1 MYVQDKQSI
10 EFVMLYVS
18 SEGCTLGNMKV
29 IFHFIWETSQQG
41 VEGGEGELGRR
52 IVWFVDKRGG
62 KTEKIIKNT
71 IAFTYTN

>member
-18 SEGCTLGNMKV
+18 SEGYTLVNMKA
-29 IFHFIWETSQQG
+29 IFHFIWETSQLG
-41 VEGGEGELGRR
+41 VEEGEGELGSR

-62 KTEKIIKNT
+62 KDRKK
-71 IAFTYTN
+71 

>member
-29 IFHFIWETSQQG
+29 IFHFIRETSQLG
-41 VEGGEGELGRR
+41 VEEGEGGLGRR

-62 KTEKIIKNT
+62 KTGKIIKNT